1 MQPDLISASVQHEHN
16 HEDQH
21 RVTLARML
29 TWQGHTVFQ
38 GCTSQNITA
47 NIMMLLP
54 SPKRQDTTKGSQHLH
69 VIPEKCASTN
79 IVLHLGDML
88 HCTIIPRESWQ
99 KVKVKGAGL
108 NYQC

>member
-38 GCTSQNITA
+38 GCTSQNTTA
-47 NIMMLLP
+47 NIMTFTAFAKT
-54 SPKRQDTTKGSQHLH
+54 SGYHKG
-69 VIPEKCASTN
+69 VTAFTCNT
-79 IVLHLGDML
+79 
-88 HCTIIPRESWQ
+88 
-99 KVKVKGAGL
+99 
-108 NYQC
+108 